1 MEGDDK
7 IKVGLVGTGWIIR
20 GLVKLLSGNK
30 EMTISGV
37 LTRRQGVINGL
48 EIAKELVF
56 QSPEK
61 FFSKSDII
69 VVSTGD
75 PIYSTAVIFEAFKY
89 NLPVV
94 TMDADTMV
102 TTGTWL
108 SKQGLITESNGD
120 QPGCLAILRKE
131 IMEMGFEPLVYGNIK
146 GFRNLNPTAD
156 DMSYWALKQGY
167 SLNSVTSF
175 TDGTKVQIEQALV
188 ANAFDAGISKQGME
202 GFETEDFVNSGF
214 MLADLASQSGL
225 VISDYILSKSAPPGV
240 FIVSTHRES
249 MRTELQTYKMGDG
262 PYYHHYKPAHLCFF
276 EIPGTIKRL
285 LETKEVL
292 INNGQ
297 HPSISVAAIAKR
309 KLDKGDFILNGIGSF
324 DIRGEAVR
332 ICEEPNH
339 VPVGLMQNVVIKEN
353 VEAGQIITF
362 SDIDIPR
369 SMALTAWNETLK
381 DQKVNIEFDLIV
393 EKLNNQ
399 P

>member
-1 MEGDDK
+1 MVGDVK
-7 IKVGLVGTGWIIR
+7 IKVGLVGTGLIIR
-20 GLVKLLSGNK
+20 GLVKLLSNNK

-37 LTRRQGVINGL
+37 LTRRQGIIDGL

-61 FFSKSDII
+61 FFSKSDVI

-102 TTGTWL
+102 TSGTWL

-120 QPGCLAILRKE
+120 QPGCLAVLRQE
-131 IMEMGFEPLVYGNIK
+131 IIEMGFEPLVYGNIK

-167 SLNSVTSF
+167 SLRSVTSF
-175 TDGTKVQIEQALV
+175 TDGTKIQIEQALV
-188 ANAFDAGISKQGME
+188 ANAFGATISKQGME
-202 GFETEDFVNSGF
+202 GIETEDFVNSGYT
-214 MLADLASQSGL
+214 LAALASQSGSAM
-225 VISDYILSKSAPPGV
+225 SDYILSKSAPPGV
-240 FIVSTHRES
+240 FIVSTHKES
-249 MRTELQTYKMGDG
+249 VRNELQTYKMGDG

-276 EIPGTIKRL
+276 EIPGTIKKL
-285 LETKEVL
+285 LQSKEVL
-292 INNGQ
+292 INNGR
-297 HPSISVAAIAKR
+297 HPTISVAAIAKR

-332 ICEEPNH
+332 ICEVPNH
-339 VPVGLMQNVVIKEN
+339 VPVGLMQNVVLKEN

-362 SDIDIPR
+362 SDIDIPP
-369 SMALTAWNETLK
+369 SMALSAWSDTLK
-381 DQKVNIEFDLIV
+381 GQEANIEFENLV